1 VILDVLS
8 KEYGRSLSA
17 VFGSEEK
24 QYAIADDDDDDD
36 PIMSELRILDYRYI
50 RFCFHPLKDR
60 FVLSNGWTDPLWADV
75 KSIRTGID
83 GDEKEM
89 RELVFGKNLI
99 DIEQKSIPQL
109 LADEVG
115 IYLPSFELDAD
126 RCRHFT
132 PFMSSR
138 LQVWSCGLW
147 TSITTTLLV
156 FFSSPYLALP
166 LTLLRHVP

>member
-109 LADEVG
+109 LVDEVG
-115 IYLPSFELDAD
+115 THSPSLEADAD
-126 RCRHFT
+126 RYRHFILS
-132 PFMSSR
+132 MSSR

-166 LTLLRHVP
+166 LPLLRHVP